1 MQTLIDFIFSGSADF
16 TPETLVRYMA
26 FVLILSAISSIVD
39 SCFSVGRR

>member
-1 MQTLIDFIFSGSADF
+1 MQTLIDFILAGNTEF
-16 TPETLVRYMA
+16 TPEVLVRYMT